1 MKKLWEKAS
10 DNEASQ
16 AFHEREK
23 LGKAPPF
30 DPTKHKFKEM
40 KFSALP
46 VDNKPHF
53 NIMSSSNELDH
64 VAEVKEKAETLEKKW
79 TWKKDMICEDHTY

>member
-1 MKKLWEKAS
+1 
-10 DNEASQ
+10 
-16 AFHEREK
+16 
-23 LGKAPPF
+23 
-30 DPTKHKFKEM
+30 M